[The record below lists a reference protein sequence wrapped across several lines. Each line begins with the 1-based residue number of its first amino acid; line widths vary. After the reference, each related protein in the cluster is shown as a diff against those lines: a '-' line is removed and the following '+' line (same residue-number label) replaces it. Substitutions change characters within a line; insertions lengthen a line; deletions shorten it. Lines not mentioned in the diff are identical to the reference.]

1 PPEVPEGG
9 GKAGGPPAVREMSPV
24 GVAPLTVD
32 LAPDLTSLAQEQN
45 AAFVHQHLL
54 QLREDLFL
62 ELGVRVP
69 GIRVR
74 THAAYL
80 PEGGYALLLDDVP
93 LASGQVMPGSLYVLS
108 PPEELSFL
116 ELRLEPVEDPISGG
130 TIGRVAEEAR
140 ARLEMAQVPMLR
152 PGELIVEHCRGL
164 LRTQAVHLLGVQE
177 VHGLLEGLEAQAPT
191 LVKEALQK
199 VPLPLLTEV
208 LRKLVQEQVSIRNLR
223 AILEALVS
231 PACEGDATALAE
243 RCRQG
248 LHRYL
253 SHKFA
258 PTGSLYAYL
267 VDPEVEESLRG
278 KGPRGPA
285 PAPEHVAELLE
296 GLRRI
301 APGGKGVLLTAPDVR
316 RPLRRMIE
324 GAFPGVA
331 VLTYGELN
339 VDLQIRPMG
348 RLAPVSMPP

>member
-1 PPEVPEGG
+1 
-9 GKAGGPPAVREMSPV
+9 MSPV